1 MTEKN
6 FEIYP
11 MIQDIEVKCLKKLW
25 LGLLA
30 LFDIFLVFHLCL
42 RYRKSMYFN
51 AKAKTYFTEI
61 IASILFICL

>member
-25 LGLLA
+25 LGLLT
-30 LFDIFLVFHLCL
+30 LFDIFLVFH
-42 RYRKSMYFN
+42 
-51 AKAKTYFTEI
+51 
-61 IASILFICL
+61 